1 MFLPIFEWCCYYRL
15 LHAYLTIDQQQQKRD
30 KRFGL
35 GRRLI
40 NDGNSKYHETKVIR
54 LDALTHVNY
63 NSFSHSRSDIQP
75 RQSEQRQNLQ
85 IKNLLDEDI
94 CI

>member
-1 MFLPIFEWCCYYRL
+1 MHTSLSTNNNRSE
-15 LHAYLTIDQQQQKRD
+15 TRD
-30 KRFGL
+30 LDSVGVW
-35 GRRLI
+35 

-94 CI
+94 CAFSSA